1 MILLLIPKLKRE
13 NPITK
18 EKENEK
24 EVIVAHGM
32 VLSVT

>member
-1 MILLLIPKLKRE
+1 MILLLIPKLKRG

-18 EKENEK
+18 EKEKEK